1 MNLKTHRGGKPSI
14 SWSRWFFPWIL
25 AAAAFAHEET
35 VEPLVSVYAVD
46 PANPQIS
53 YDEDPYLYSPPVPEQ
68 PAVVYP
74 TGGAPTAYTTDP
86 ILASQPRVTT
96 SEARPDTYTPNRSPW
111 SRYVYYRLP
120 TESPVVANGP
130 YLTSGVPM
138 KFDFGT
144 KTSPVQAGYTRVAE
158 NTLYSPATGY
168 GWGNSSVASRDRGD
182 VGTPGGSERALE
194 RDFCLPGGGNA
205 FYVDIP
211 DGKYRLT
218 MIVGDSISKTGIT
231 VRADGMPVIP
241 SMGAAVN
248 RWTKMSVLFRSGRD
262 AFSSTRVD
270 AANKPFPM
278 QKSGRIRFEFI
289 AGIAFINS
297 LTIEPVPDAEWNA
310 KPTLFTASDSTV
322 SSYAQPAGEPPF
334 STGLTFMGWG
344 QALPNHFTSGIFIDN
359 QAQPGRSSRS
369 FVEEGILD
377 AILNRIKPGDYL
389 FVMFAIND
397 SADVIPTADNP
408 NPYNNRDTKP
418 ESTHKAWTRMYINEA
433 RKRNAIPV
441 LVTSQIKCTYDVYG
455 RFTNS
460 VQGYP
465 QADRELGAELG
476 VPVVDLNKASID
488 YLTALGPKADDGDPA
503 TQPLPEGTRWYRTNP
518 DGSMNDYI
526 HLCPHGA
533 NQYARI
539 VSRLVLKTPGLESLR
554 PFVNAPPRPQPGVT
568 VRSNY

>member
-1 MNLKTHRGGKPSI
+1 MLCPL
-14 SWSRWFFPWIL
+14 L

-35 VEPLVSVYAVD
+35 VEPLASVYAVD

-53 YDEDPYLYSPPVPEQ
+53 FDEDPYLYSPPVPEQ
-68 PAVVYP
+68 PTVVYP
-74 TGGAPTAYTTDP
+74 NGGAPTPDTTDP
-86 ILASQPRVTT
+86 LLATQPRATT
-96 SEARPDTYTPNRSPW
+96 SDARPDTFTPNRSPW
-111 SRYVYYRLP
+111 SSYVYYALP
-120 TESPVVANGP
+120 AESPVVANGP
-130 YLTSGVPM
+130 YLQAGVPM
-138 KFDFGT
+138 NFDFGT
-144 KTSPVQAGYTRVAE
+144 KTSPIQAGYTRVAE
-158 NTLYSPATGY
+158 NTLYSPTTGY
-168 GWGNSSVASRDRGD
+168 GWGKSNVSSRDRGD
-182 VGTPGGSERALE
+182 VGTPGGSERTLE
-194 RDFCLPGGGNA
+194 RDFCLPGAGNA

-218 MIVGDSISKTGIT
+218 LIVGDSISKTGIT

-248 RWTKMSVLFRSGRD
+248 RWTKTSVLFQSGRD
-262 AFSSTRVD
+262 GYSSTRVD

-278 QKSGRIRFEFI
+278 QKHGRIRFEFI
-289 AGIAFINS
+289 ASIAFINS
-297 LTIEPVPDAEWNA
+297 LTIEPVSDAEWNGR
-310 KPTLFTASDSTV
+310 PTLFTASDSTV
-322 SSYAQPAGEPPF
+322 SSYPQPAGAPPHA
-334 STGLTFMGWG
+334 TGLTFMGWG
-344 QALPNHFTSGIFIDN
+344 QALPNHFTNGIFIDN

-397 SADVIPTADNP
+397 SADTLPGT
-408 NPYNNRDTKP
+408 YNNRNTKP
-418 ESTHKAWTRMYINEA
+418 ESTHKAWTRMYIGEA
-433 RKRNAIPV
+433 RKRGANPV

-455 RFTNS
+455 RFNNS

-476 VPVVDLNKASID
+476 VPVVDLNKASVD

-503 TQPLPEGTRWYRTNP
+503 TPPLPEGTRWYRTNQ

-533 NQYARI
+533 NQYARL
-539 VSRLVLKTPGLESLR
+539 VSRLVLKTPGLEALAQH
-554 PFVNAPPRPQPGVT
+554 VNGPPRPQPGLT
-568 VRSNY
+568 LRSNY

>member
-1 MNLKTHRGGKPSI
+1 MLCPL
-14 SWSRWFFPWIL
+14 L

-35 VEPLVSVYAVD
+35 VEPLASVYAVD

-53 YDEDPYLYSPPVPEQ
+53 FDEDPYLYSPPGPEQ
-68 PAVVYP
+68 PTVVYP
-74 TGGAPTAYTTDP
+74 NGGAPTPDTTDP
-86 ILASQPRVTT
+86 LLATQPRATT
-96 SEARPDTYTPNRSPW
+96 SDARPDTFTPNRSPW
-111 SRYVYYRLP
+111 SSYVYYALP
-120 TESPVVANGP
+120 AESPVVANGP
-130 YLTSGVPM
+130 YLQAGVPM
-138 KFDFGT
+138 NFDFGT
-144 KTSPVQAGYTRVAE
+144 KTSPIQAGYTRVAE
-158 NTLYSPATGY
+158 NTLYSPTTGY
-168 GWGNSSVASRDRGD
+168 GWGKSNVSSRDRGD
-182 VGTPGGSERALE
+182 VGTPGGSERTLE
-194 RDFCLPGGGNA
+194 RDFCLPGAGNA

-218 MIVGDSISKTGIT
+218 LIVGDSISKTGIT

-248 RWTKMSVLFRSGRD
+248 RWTKTSVLFQSGRD
-262 AFSSTRVD
+262 GYSSTRVD

-278 QKSGRIRFEFI
+278 QKHGRIRFEFI

-297 LTIEPVPDAEWNA
+297 LTIEPVSDAEWNGR
-310 KPTLFTASDSTV
+310 PTLFTASDSTV
-322 SSYAQPAGEPPF
+322 SSYPQPAGAPPHA
-334 STGLTFMGWG
+334 TGLTFMGWG
-344 QALPNHFTSGIFIDN
+344 QALPNHFTNGIFIDN

-397 SADVIPTADNP
+397 SADTLPGT
-408 NPYNNRDTKP
+408 YNNRNTKP
-418 ESTHKAWTRMYINEA
+418 ESTHKAWTRMYIGEA
-433 RKRNAIPV
+433 RKRGANPV

-455 RFTNS
+455 RFNNS

-476 VPVVDLNKASID
+476 VPVVDLNKASVD

-503 TQPLPEGTRWYRTNP
+503 TPPLPEGTRWYRTNP

-533 NQYARI
+533 NQYARL
-539 VSRLVLKTPGLESLR
+539 VSRLVLKTPGLEALAQH
-554 PFVNAPPRPQPGVT
+554 VNGPPRPQPGLT
-568 VRSNY
+568 LRSNY

>member
-1 MNLKTHRGGKPSI
+1 MNLRTHHGGTPLAL
-14 SWSRWFFPWIL
+14 SWSRWLFPSLL
-25 AAAAFAHEET
+25 AVAAFAHEET

-46 PANPQIS
+46 PASPQIS

-68 PAVVYP
+68 PTVVYP
-74 TGGAPTAYTTDP
+74 TGGAPTPDTTDP
-86 ILASQPRVTT
+86 ILATQPRVTT
-96 SEARPDTYTPNRSPW
+96 SDARPDTFTPNRSPW
-111 SRYVYYRLP
+111 SSYVYYAP
-120 TESPVVANGP
+120 PAESPVVANGP
-130 YLTSGVPM
+130 YLTTGVPM

-144 KTSPVQAGYTRVAE
+144 KISPVQAGYTRVAE

-168 GWGNSSVASRDRGD
+168 GWGNSSVSSRDRGD
-182 VGTPGGSERALE
+182 VGTPGGAERMLE
-194 RDFCLPGGGNA
+194 RDFCIPGAGNG

-211 DGKYRLT
+211 DGKYRVT
-218 MIVGDSISKTGIT
+218 MIVGDSISKTGVT
-231 VRADGMPVIP
+231 VRADGMPVVP
-241 SMGAAVN
+241 SMGAPINQWSKV
-248 RWTKMSVLFRSGRD
+248 SVLFQSGRD

-270 AANKPFPM
+270 AANKPFRM

-289 AGIAFINS
+289 ASIAFINS
-297 LTIEPVPDAEWNA
+297 LTIEPVSDAEWNA

-322 SSYAQPAGEPPF
+322 SSYGQPAGAPPHA
-334 STGLTFMGWG
+334 TGLTFMGWG

-397 SADVIPTADNP
+397 SADTLPGT
-408 NPYNNRDTKP
+408 YNNRNTKP

-433 RKRNAIPV
+433 RKRGANPV

-455 RFTNS
+455 RFNNS

-476 VPVVDLNKASID
+476 VPVVDLNKASVD
-488 YLTALGPKADDGDPA
+488 HLTALGPKADDGDPA
-503 TQPLPEGTRWYRTNP
+503 TPPLPEGTRWYRTNP

-526 HLCPHGA
+526 HLCPFGA
-533 NQYARI
+533 NEYARI
-539 VSRLVLKTPGLESLR
+539 VSRLVLKTPGLEALA
-554 PFVNAPPRPQPGVT
+554 PFVNAPPRPQPGLT
-568 VRSNY
+568 VRSGY

>member
-1 MNLKTHRGGKPSI
+1 MKPKHKTHKNRFI
-14 SWSRWFFPWIL
+14 SSSRCLLIL
-25 AAAAFAHEET
+25 ASTAFAHEEI

-46 PANPQIS
+46 PANPEIS

-68 PAVVYP
+68 PTVVYP
-74 TGGAPTAYTTDP
+74 NGGAPTPDTTDP
-86 ILASQPRVTT
+86 LLATQPRVTT
-96 SEARPDTYTPNRSPW
+96 SDARPDTFTPNRSPW
-111 SRYVYYRLP
+111 SSYVYYALP
-120 TESPVVANGP
+120 AESPVVANGP
-130 YLTSGVPM
+130 YLPSGVPL

-182 VGTPGGSERALE
+182 VGTPGGNERTLE
-194 RDFCLPGGGNA
+194 RDFCLPAAGNP
-205 FYVDIP
+205 FYVDLP
-211 DGKYRLT
+211 DGNYRFT
-218 MIVGDSISKTGIT
+218 FIVGDSISKTGIT

-241 SMGAAVN
+241 SMGAAIN
-248 RWTKMSVLFRSGRD
+248 HWTKASVLFRSGRD

-278 QKSGRIRFEFI
+278 QKQGRVRFEFI

-297 LTIEPVPDAEWNA
+297 LTIEAVPDTEWNA

-322 SSYAQPAGEPPF
+322 SSYPQPVGAPPHA
-334 STGLTFMGWG
+334 TGLTFMGWG

-397 SADVIPTADNP
+397 SADTLPGT
-408 NPYNNRDTKP
+408 YNNRNTKP
-418 ESTHKAWTRMYINEA
+418 ESTHKAWTRIYINEA
-433 RKRNAIPV
+433 RKRGARPV

-455 RFTNS
+455 RFNNS

-476 VPVVDLNKASID
+476 VPVVDLNKASVD
-488 YLTALGPKADDGDPA
+488 YLTALGSKADDGDPA
-503 TQPLPEGTRWYRTNP
+503 TPPLPEGTRWYRTNP

-533 NQYARI
+533 NQYARL
-539 VSRLVLKTPGLESLR
+539 VSRLVLKTPGLEDLAR
-554 PFVNAPPRPQPGVT
+554 HVNAPPRPQPVLT
-568 VRSNY
+568 IRSNY

>member
-1 MNLKTHRGGKPSI
+1 MKTQTHTRLVHSI
-14 SWSRWFFPWIL
+14 PWSRWFLLL
-25 AAAAFAHEET
+25 ASTAFAHEET

-53 YDEDPYLYSPPVPEQ
+53 YDEDPYTYSPPVPEQ

-74 TGGAPTAYTTDP
+74 NGGAPTPDTTDP
-86 ILASQPRVTT
+86 LLATQPRVTT
-96 SEARPDTYTPNRSPW
+96 SDARPDTFTPNRSPW
-111 SRYVYYRLP
+111 SSYVYYALP
-120 TESPVVANGP
+120 AESPVVANGP
-130 YLTSGVPM
+130 YLQSGVPL

-158 NTLYSPATGY
+158 NTLYSPVTGY
-168 GWGNSSVASRDRGD
+168 GWGNSNVGSRDRGD
-182 VGTPGGSERALE
+182 VGTPGGSERGLE
-194 RDFCLPGGGNA
+194 RDFCLPAAGNA

-218 MIVGDSISKTGIT
+218 LIVGDSISKTGIT

-248 RWTKMSVLFRSGRD
+248 QWAKSSVLFQSGRD
-262 AFSSTRVD
+262 GFSSTRVD

-278 QKSGRIRFEFI
+278 QKHGRIRFEFI

-297 LTIEPVPDAEWNA
+297 LTIEPVSDAEWNGR
-310 KPTLFTASDSTV
+310 PTLFTASDSTV
-322 SSYAQPAGEPPF
+322 SSYPQPAGAPPH

-344 QALPNHFTSGIFIDN
+344 QALPNHFTNGIFIDN

-397 SADVIPTADNP
+397 SADTLPGT
-408 NPYNNRDTKP
+408 YNNRNTKP

-433 RKRNAIPV
+433 RKRGANPV

-455 RFTNS
+455 RFNNS

-503 TQPLPEGTRWYRTNP
+503 TPPLPEGTRWYRTNP

-539 VSRLVLKTPGLESLR
+539 VSRLVMKTPGLETLAT
-554 PFVNAPPRPQPGVT
+554 FVNGPPRPQPGLT